1 MSSAGD
7 FLLIL
12 PELTL
17 LGAAICLLTYGVF
30 RGKGTDAGITGLAV
44 VSMGVSLVFVLATTD
59 DGIEVFEN
67 LLILDQFGQFMKA
80 LVLVGGILTLVMG
93 HGYRE
98 REGLMLFEYPVLIM
112 FAVLGMLLMISANDL
127 MSLYLGLELQSLPL
141 YVIAAFKRDSQK
153 SAEAGLKYFVLG
165 ALASGLLL
173 YGCSLIYGFTGSTSF
188 DGIAA
193 SLSRE
198 NSLSTGLVVGMVFL
212 CAGLAFKV
220 SAVPFHMW
228 TPDVYEG
235 APTPVTAFFAAAP
248 KVAAVALFVRVLFDP
263 FGSMVS
269 HWQQLIIAISIG
281 SMLLGTFAAIY
292 QTNFKRLM
300 AYSSI
305 GNIGFA
311 FVGLAAGTEDGIQG
325 VIIYMTIY
333 LIMTIGSFGCILSMR
348 VRGEMLEGI
357 EDLAGLGRTNPL
369 MAAAIAIMMFSL
381 AGIPPLAGFFGKL
394 YVFLAA
400 VHAGLYFLAVIG
412 LLTSVVGAFY
422 YLRVI
427 KIMYFDEAREVF
439 DKPIGREIT
448 VVVSISTI
456 FILLFFVYPSP
467 MLIGAENA
475 AAPLFP

>member
-1 MSSAGD
+1 MGSADD

-17 LGAAICLLTYGVF
+17 LGAAICLLIYGVF
-30 RGKGTDAGITGLAV
+30 QAKGTDAGITGLAAV
-44 VSMGVSLVFVLATTD
+44 FIGVALVFVLAIAD
-59 DGIEVFEN
+59 DGREVFEN
-67 LLILDQFGQFMKA
+67 LLIFDKFGGFMKA
-80 LVLVGGILTLVMG
+80 LVLVGAILSLVMSY
-93 HGYRE
+93 GYRQ
-98 REGLMLFEYPVLIM
+98 REGLMLFEYPVLIL
-112 FAVLGMLLMISANDL
+112 FATLGMLLMISANDL
-127 MSLYLGLELQSLPL
+127 MSLYLAVELQSLPL
-141 YVIAAFKRDSQK
+141 YVIAAFNRDSQK
-153 SAEAGLKYFVLG
+153 SGEAGLKYFVLG

-173 YGCSLIYGFTGSTSF
+173 YGCSLLYGFTGSTSF
-188 DGIAA
+188 DGIGAA
-193 SLSRE
+193 LGSEDSLSV
-198 NSLSTGLVVGMVFL
+198 GLVVGMVFI
-212 CAGLAFKV
+212 CSGLAFKV

-235 APTPVTAFFAAAP
+235 APTPVTAFFASAP

-263 FGSMVS
+263 FSSMVS
-269 HWQQLIIAISIG
+269 DWQQLIIAISIG

-311 FVGLAAGTEDGIQG
+311 FVGLAAGTEEGIKG
-325 VIIYMTIY
+325 VIIFMTIY

-348 VRGEMLEGI
+348 VRGEMLESI
-357 EDLAGLGRTNPL
+357 DDLAGLGRTNPM
-369 MAAAIAIMMFSL
+369 MAGAIAIMMFSL

-400 VHAGLYFLAVIG
+400 VHTGLYFLAIVG

-422 YLRVI
+422 YLRVV
-427 KIMYFDEAREVF
+427 KILYFDEAKEVF

-448 VVVSISTI
+448 VVVTISAI
-456 FILLFFVYPSP
+456 FVLLFFLYPSP
-467 MLIGAENA
+467 ILIGAENA
-475 AAPLFP
+475 AAGLFP

>member
-1 MSSAGD
+1 MGSAD
-7 FLLIL
+7 EFLLIL

-17 LGAAICLLTYGVF
+17 LGAAVCLLIYGVF
-30 RGKGTDAGITGLAV
+30 QAKGTDAGITGLAV
-44 VSMGVSLVFVLATTD
+44 VFLGVALVLVLAIAD

-67 LLILDQFGQFMKA
+67 LLILDKFGQFMKA
-80 LVLVGGILTLVMG
+80 LVLIGAILSLGMSY
-93 HGYRE
+93 GYRE
-98 REGLMLFEYPVLIM
+98 RAGLMLFEYPVLIL
-112 FAVLGMLLMISANDL
+112 FATLGMLLMISANDM
-127 MSLYLGLELQSLPL
+127 MSLYLAVELQSLPL
-141 YVIAAFKRDSQK
+141 YVIAAFDRDSQK
-153 SAEAGLKYFVLG
+153 SGEAGLKYFVLG

-173 YGCSLIYGFTGSTSF
+173 YGCSLVYGFTGSTSF

-193 SLSRE
+193 ALGSKNNLSV
-198 NSLSTGLVVGMVFL
+198 GLVVGMVFI
-212 CAGLAFKV
+212 CSGLAFKV

-263 FGSMVS
+263 FSSMVS
-269 HWQQLIIAISIG
+269 DWQQLIIAISIG

-311 FVGLAAGTEDGIQG
+311 FVGLAAGTEEGIQG

-348 VRGEMLEGI
+348 VRGEMLESI
-357 EDLAGLGRTNPL
+357 DDLAGLGRTNPL
-369 MAAAIAIMMFSL
+369 MAGAIAIMMFSL

-400 VHAGLYFLAVIG
+400 VHTGLYFLAIIG

-422 YLRVI
+422 YLRVV
-427 KIMYFDEAREVF
+427 KIIYFDEAKEIF
-439 DKPIGREIT
+439 DKPIGREVT
-448 VVVSISTI
+448 VVVTISAV

-467 MLIGAENA
+467 ILIGAENA
-475 AAPLFP
+475 AAALFP